1 MIREKSFRPLQD
13 ISSNKLIHGKSIP
26 VSHEVYEH
34 IKEMVKNKKQIIKPK
49 KRDIDKAVRGIEVC
63 LNMFDSNRNKIL
75 YFEKLI
81 AEEEKIPELKQKY
94 KECLDLLLIND
105 QVMSKLFN
113 KRGDIC
119 LILYLIKKVC
129 DNPNCKRIFYSMN
142 RNKKHCSTNCEHL
155 MRQRRFRRNN

>member
-63 LNMFDSNRNKIL
+63 LNMFDSNRNVWFCPEFTSQHIL
-75 YFEKLI
+75 Y
-81 AEEEKIPELKQKY
+81 
-94 KECLDLLLIND
+94 
-105 QVMSKLFN
+105 
-113 KRGDIC
+113 
-119 LILYLIKKVC
+119 IK
-129 DNPNCKRIFYSMN
+129 P
-142 RNKKHCSTNCEHL
+142 
-155 MRQRRFRRNN
+155 